1 MKIVDYIKQDR
12 IKRFNSTIYYRGLEY
27 YQQDLIDEVVITDN
41 EVKAVISGNRKYHTI
56 IKYQNQQLT
65 FACDCPFDGNCKH
78 SASLYIYIKKLE
90 ENISKEKE
98 QDLNI
103 VINRIKDITRELRT
117 RIGSSGIIS
126 YMNFSPIRDLIRL
139 VVVLFRNNKFQESE
153 ELYLSFY
160 KLLDLLISSEDN
172 VNNTS
177 SKEMYRSLYEVF
189 LKIIKTKTGL
199 EAFETHLLTCN
210 LEKTIELIKTLYSFF
225 PNLDKNELLD
235 LNIIIFDYIHRSEIL
250 LPNKQETES
259 YLADQILES
268 YLSLGLIE
276 EYEKFVEQYFKSI
289 SHLEIKYYQILY
301 KKENYQRII
310 NLYTSSE
317 STYLHCYIIYLASL
331 YKTTNNFNINNL
343 LLNLLKENH
352 NLEIYNLIKKYFPI
366 EVIINIKDE
375 LISIYQEHN
384 ESKCYLNLCKD
395 TGLIDRAFEHCKK
408 QGIDELSDNYQL
420 FLGIYDYEMIMIYQ
434 SFFYENLIKQDNVEY
449 GQRNYYISKIY
460 QMMNMQHGKYY
471 VYGIASSY
479 LEKSQYS
486 ILRGEMMSLL
496 HSLNFG
502 G

>member
-1 MKIVDYIKQDR
+1 MRIVDYIKKDK

-27 YQQDLIDEVVITDN
+27 YQQDLIDEVTITDDKV
-41 EVKAVISGNRKYHTI
+41 EAIISGNRKYHTI
-56 IKYQNQQLT
+56 IKYQNQQLI

-90 ENISKEKE
+90 ENVSSEKK

-103 VINRIKDITRELRT
+103 VINRIKDITRELKT

-126 YMNFSPIRDLIRL
+126 YINFSPIRDLIRL
-139 VVVLFRNNKFQESE
+139 VVVLFRHNNNQENE
-153 ELYLSFY
+153 ELYLAFY
-160 KLLDLLISSEDN
+160 KVLDLLISAEDN

-177 SKEMYRSLYEVF
+177 SKEMYRSLYDVF
-189 LKIIKTKTGL
+189 IKIIKTKTGL

-210 LEKTIELIKTLYSFF
+210 LEKTVEMIKTINSFF
-225 PNLDKNELLD
+225 PSLDKNELLN
-235 LNIIIFDYIHRSEIL
+235 LNIIIFEYIHRSEIL
-250 LPNKQETES
+250 LPNKKETES
-259 YLADQILES
+259 YLADQILDS
-268 YLSLGLIE
+268 YLSLNLIE
-276 EYEKFVEQYFKSI
+276 DYEKFVEQYFKTI
-289 SHLEIKYYQILY
+289 THLEIKYYQILY

-331 YKTTNNFNINNL
+331 YKINNKFNISNL

-352 NLEIYNLIKKYFPI
+352 TLDAYNLVKKYFPI
-366 EVIINIKDE
+366 ELIINIKDE
-375 LISIYQEHN
+375 LILIYQENN

-395 TGLIDRAFEHCKK
+395 AGMIDKAFEHCKK
-408 QGIDELSDNYQL
+408 QGINELSENYQL
-420 FLGIYDYEMIMIYQ
+420 FLGTYDYEMIMIYQ
-434 SFFYENLIKQDNVEY
+434 SFFDENLIKQDNVEY

-471 VYGIASSY
+471 VYGILSSY

-486 ILRGEMMSLL
+486 ILRGEMMSLM